1 MIINFG
7 IQEYLFLFII
17 SEIIVGLI
25 LPFIIIKEEKEK
37 IIELKIYSLV
47 GFILYVLFGMTFIVI
62 LASIDYYY
70 NFSLFNYNLGYII
83 GFSLFIIGLVLQ
95 GVAEA
100 TLGKYYLPSIGTVE
114 GQKIIK
120 NGIYKYIRHPGYFGE
135 IILFFGLGFVTYSL
149 LGILG
154 AFIVSLMIYFGEVI
168 PEEKYM
174 LEKFG
179 KEYEEYMK
187 ETFRF
192 IPYIF

>member
-7 IQEYLFLFII
+7 IQEYLFLFIV
-17 SEIIVGLI
+17 SEIIVGLV

-37 IIELKIYSLV
+37 IIELKLYSLV
-47 GFILYVLFGMTFIVI
+47 GFILYVLVGMTFIVI

-70 NFSLFNYNLGYII
+70 NFSLFNYNLGYLI
-83 GFSLFIIGLVLQ
+83 GFSLFIIGLILQ

-120 NGIYKYIRHPGYFGE
+120 NGIYKYIRHPGYLGE
-135 IILFFGLGFVTYSL
+135 ILIFFGLGFVTYSL

-154 AFIVSLMIYFGEVI
+154 AFIVTLMVYAGEVI

>member
-1 MIINFG
+1 MIVNYG
-7 IQEYLFLFII
+7 IQEYLFLFIVT
-17 SEIIVGLI
+17 EIIVGLV
-25 LPFIIIKEEKEK
+25 LPFMLIKGEKGK
-37 IIELKIYSLV
+37 IIELKLYSLV
-47 GFILYVLFGMTFIVI
+47 GFILYVLVGMTLIVI

-70 NFSLFNYNLGYII
+70 NFLLFDYNLGYSI
-83 GFSLFIIGLVLQ
+83 GFILFILGLVLQ

-120 NGIYKYIRHPGYFGE
+120 DGIYKYIRHPGYLGE
-135 IILFFGLGFVTYSL
+135 ILIFFGLGFVTYSL

-154 AFIVSLMIYFGEVI
+154 AFIVSLMVYFGEVI

>member
-1 MIINFG
+1 MIINYG

-17 SEIIVGLI
+17 SEIIVGLV
-25 LPFIIIKEEKEK
+25 LPFIIIKEEREK
-37 IIELKIYSLV
+37 IIELKLYSLV
-47 GFILYVLFGMTFIVI
+47 GFILYVLVGMTFIVI

-70 NFSLFNYNLGYII
+70 NFSLFNYNLGYYI
-83 GFSLFIIGLVLQ
+83 GFILFIIGIILQ
-95 GVAEA
+95 GIAEA

-114 GQKIIK
+114 GQKIVK
-120 NGIYKYIRHPGYFGE
+120 DGIYKYIRHPGYLGE
-135 IILFFGLGFVTYSL
+135 IIIFFGLGFVTYSL

-154 AFIVSLMIYFGEVI
+154 AFIVSLMVYVGEVI

>member
-1 MIINFG
+1 MIINYG
-7 IQEYLFLFII
+7 VQEYLFLFIVT
-17 SEIIVGLI
+17 EIIVGLI
-25 LPFIIIKEEKEK
+25 LPFILIKGEKGK
-37 IIELKIYSLV
+37 IIELKLYSLV
-47 GFILYVLFGMTFIVI
+47 GFILHVLVGMTFIMI

-70 NFSLFNYNLGYII
+70 NFSLFDYNLGYSI
-83 GFSLFIIGLVLQ
+83 GFILFILGLIIQ

-114 GQKIIK
+114 GQKIVK
-120 NGIYKYIRHPGYFGE
+120 DGIYKYIRHPGYLGE
-135 IILFFGLGFVTYSL
+135 ILIFFGLGFVTYSL

-154 AFIVSLMIYFGEVI
+154 AFIVSLMVYFGKVI

>member
-17 SEIIVGLI
+17 SEIIVGLV

-37 IIELKIYSLV
+37 IIELKLYSLV
-47 GFILYVLFGMTFIVI
+47 AFILYVLIGMTFIVI

-70 NFSLFNYNLGYII
+70 NFSLFNYNLGYYI
-83 GFSLFIIGLVLQ
+83 GFALFIIGLVLQ

-114 GQKIIK
+114 GQKIVK
-120 NGIYKYIRHPGYFGE
+120 DGIYKYIRHPGYLGE
-135 IILFFGLGFVTYSL
+135 IIIFFGLGFVTYSL

-154 AFIVSLMIYFGEVI
+154 AFIVSLMVYVGEVI

>member
-1 MIINFG
+1 MIINMG
-7 IQEYLFLFII
+7 IEEYLFLFIV

-25 LPFIIIKEEKEK
+25 LPFIIIKEEREK
-37 IIELKIYSLV
+37 IIELKLYSLV
-47 GFILYVLFGMTFIVI
+47 GFILYVLVGMTFIVI
-62 LASIDYYY
+62 LASISYYY
-70 NFSLFNYNLGYII
+70 NFGLFNYNLGYII
-83 GFSLFIIGLVLQ
+83 GFILFIIGLILQ

-114 GQKIIK
+114 GQKIVK
-120 NGIYKYIRHPGYFGE
+120 NGIYKYIRHPGYLGE
-135 IILFFGLGFVTYSL
+135 IIIFFGLGFVTYSL

-154 AFIVSLMIYFGEVI
+154 AFIVSLMVYAGEVI

>member
-17 SEIIVGLI
+17 SEIIVGLV
-25 LPFIIIKEEKEK
+25 LPFIIIKEEREK
-37 IIELKIYSLV
+37 IIELKLYSLV
-47 GFILYVLFGMTFIVI
+47 GFILYVLVGMTFIVI

-70 NFSLFNYNLGYII
+70 NFSLFNYNLGYLI
-83 GFSLFIIGLVLQ
+83 GFSLFIIGLILQ

-120 NGIYKYIRHPGYFGE
+120 NGIYKYIRHPGYLGE
-135 IILFFGLGFVTYSL
+135 ILIFFGLGFVTYSL

-154 AFIVSLMIYFGEVI
+154 AFIVTLMVYAGEVI

>member
-17 SEIIVGLI
+17 SEIIVGLV

-37 IIELKIYSLV
+37 IIELKLYSLV
-47 GFILYVLFGMTFIVI
+47 AFILYVLVGMTFIVI

-70 NFSLFNYNLGYII
+70 NFSLFNYNLGYYI
-83 GFSLFIIGLVLQ
+83 GFALFIIGLILQ

-100 TLGKYYLPSIGTVE
+100 ALGKYYLPSIGTVE
-114 GQKIIK
+114 GQRIVKD
-120 NGIYKYIRHPGYFGE
+120 GIYKYIRHPGYLGE
-135 IILFFGLGFVTYSL
+135 IIIFFGLGFVTYSL

-154 AFIVSLMIYFGEVI
+154 AFIVSLMVYVGEVI

>member
-1 MIINFG
+1 MIINIG
-7 IQEYLFLFII
+7 IQEYLFLFIV
-17 SEIIVGLI
+17 SEIIVGLV

-37 IIELKIYSLV
+37 IIELKLYSLV
-47 GFILYVLFGMTFIVI
+47 GFILYVLVGMTFIVI
-62 LASIDYYY
+62 LASISYYY
-70 NFSLFNYNLGYII
+70 NFGLFNYNLGYII
-83 GFSLFIIGLVLQ
+83 GFLLFIIGLVLQ
-95 GVAEA
+95 GIAEA

-120 NGIYKYIRHPGYFGE
+120 NGIYKYIRHPGYLGE
-135 IILFFGLGFVTYSL
+135 ILIFFGLGFVTYNL

-154 AFIVSLMIYFGEVI
+154 AFIVALMVYAGEVI

>member
-7 IQEYLFLFII
+7 IQEYLFLFIV
-17 SEIIVGLI
+17 SEIIVGLV
-25 LPFIIIKEEKEK
+25 LPFIIIEGEKEK
-37 IIELKIYSLV
+37 IIELKLYSLV
-47 GFILYVLFGMTFIVI
+47 GFILYILVGMTFIVI
-62 LASIDYYY
+62 LASISYYY
-70 NFSLFNYNLGYII
+70 NFGLFNYNLGYII
-83 GFSLFIIGLVLQ
+83 GFTLFIIGLVLQ
-95 GVAEA
+95 GIAEA

-120 NGIYKYIRHPGYFGE
+120 NGIYKYIRHPGYLGE
-135 IILFFGLGFVTYSL
+135 IILFFGLGFVTYSW

-154 AFIVSLMIYFGEVI
+154 AFIVALMVYAGEVI

>member
-7 IQEYLFLFII
+7 IQEYLFLFIV
-17 SEIIVGLI
+17 SEIIVGLV
-25 LPFIIIKEEKEK
+25 LPFIIIKEEREK
-37 IIELKIYSLV
+37 IIELKLYSLV
-47 GFILYVLFGMTFIVI
+47 GFILYVLVGMTFIVI

-83 GFSLFIIGLVLQ
+83 GFSLFIIGLILQ

-120 NGIYKYIRHPGYFGE
+120 NGIYKYIRHPGYLGE
-135 IILFFGLGFVTYSL
+135 IIIFFGLGFVTYSL

-154 AFIVSLMIYFGEVI
+154 AFIVALMVYVGEVI

>member
-17 SEIIVGLI
+17 SEIIVGLV
-25 LPFIIIKEEKEK
+25 LPFIIIKEEREK
-37 IIELKIYSLV
+37 IIELKLYSLV
-47 GFILYVLFGMTFIVI
+47 GFILYVLVGMTFIVI
-62 LASIDYYY
+62 LSSISYYY
-70 NFSLFNYNLGYII
+70 SFGLFNYNLGYDI
-83 GFSLFIIGLVLQ
+83 GFILFIIGIILQ
-95 GVAEA
+95 GIAEA

-114 GQKIIK
+114 GQKIVK
-120 NGIYKYIRHPGYFGE
+120 DGIYKYIRHPGYLGE
-135 IILFFGLGFVTYSL
+135 IIIFFGLGFVTYSL

-154 AFIVSLMIYFGEVI
+154 AFIVSLMVYVGEVI

-174 LEKFG
+174 LQKFG

>member
-7 IQEYLFLFII
+7 IQEYLFLFIV
-17 SEIIVGLI
+17 SEIIVGLV
-25 LPFIIIKEEKEK
+25 LPFIVIKEEKEK
-37 IIELKIYSLV
+37 IIELKLYSLV
-47 GFILYVLFGMTFIVI
+47 GFILYVLVGMTFIVI

-83 GFSLFIIGLVLQ
+83 GFSLFIIGLALQ
-95 GVAEA
+95 GIAEA

-114 GQKIIK
+114 GQKIVK
-120 NGIYKYIRHPGYFGE
+120 DGIYKYIRHPGYLGE
-135 IILFFGLGFVTYSL
+135 IIIFFGLGFVTYSL

-154 AFIVSLMIYFGEVI
+154 AFIVSLMVYVGEVI

-174 LEKFG
+174 VEKFG

>member
-1 MIINFG
+1 MIINIG
-7 IQEYLFLFII
+7 IEEYLFLFIV
-17 SEIIVGLI
+17 SEIIVGLV

-37 IIELKIYSLV
+37 IIELKLYSLV
-47 GFILYVLFGMTFIVI
+47 GFILYVLVGMTFIVI
-62 LASIDYYY
+62 LASISYYY
-70 NFSLFNYNLGYII
+70 NFGLFNYNLGYII
-83 GFSLFIIGLVLQ
+83 GFILFIIGLVLQ
-95 GVAEA
+95 GIAEA

-120 NGIYKYIRHPGYFGE
+120 NGIYKYIRHPGYLGE
-135 IILFFGLGFVTYSL
+135 ILIFFGLGFVTYNL

-154 AFIVSLMIYFGEVI
+154 AFIVALMVYAGEVI

>member
-1 MIINFG
+1 MIINYG
-7 IQEYLFLFII
+7 IQEYLFLFIVT
-17 SEIIVGLI
+17 EIIVGLI
-25 LPFIIIKEEKEK
+25 LPFILIKGEKGK
-37 IIELKIYSLV
+37 IIELKLYSLV
-47 GFILYVLFGMTFIVI
+47 GFILYVLVGMTLIVI

-70 NFSLFNYNLGYII
+70 NFSLFDYNLGYSI
-83 GFSLFIIGLVLQ
+83 GFILFILGLVLQ

-135 IILFFGLGFVTYSL
+135 ILIFFGLGFVTYSL

-154 AFIVSLMIYFGEVI
+154 AFIVSLMVYFGEVV

>member
-37 IIELKIYSLV
+37 IVELKIYSLV

-95 GVAEA
+95 GIAEA

-135 IILFFGLGFVTYSL
+135 IIIFFGLGFVTYSL

>member
-17 SEIIVGLI
+17 AEIIVGLI

-95 GVAEA
+95 GIAEA

-135 IILFFGLGFVTYSL
+135 IIIFFGLGFVTYSL

>member
-1 MIINFG
+1 MIINIG
-7 IQEYLFLFII
+7 IQEYLFLFIV
-17 SEIIVGLI
+17 SEIIVGLV
-25 LPFIIIKEEKEK
+25 LPFIIIKEEREK
-37 IIELKIYSLV
+37 IIELKLYSLV
-47 GFILYVLFGMTFIVI
+47 GFILYVLVGMTFIVI
-62 LASIDYYY
+62 LASISYYY
-70 NFSLFNYNLGYII
+70 NFGLFNYNLGYII
-83 GFSLFIIGLVLQ
+83 GFLLFIIGLILQ

-120 NGIYKYIRHPGYFGE
+120 NGIYKYIRHPGYLGV
-135 IILFFGLGFVTYSL
+135 IIIFFGLGFVTYSL

-154 AFIVSLMIYFGEVI
+154 AFIVSLMVYVGEVI

>member
-1 MIINFG
+1 MIINYG
-7 IQEYLFLFII
+7 VQEYLFLFIVT
-17 SEIIVGLI
+17 EIIVGLI
-25 LPFIIIKEEKEK
+25 LPFILIKGEKGK
-37 IIELKIYSLV
+37 IIELKLYSLV
-47 GFILYVLFGMTFIVI
+47 GFILHVLVGMTFIMI

-70 NFSLFNYNLGYII
+70 NFSLFDYNLGYSI
-83 GFSLFIIGLVLQ
+83 GFILFILGLIIQ

-120 NGIYKYIRHPGYFGE
+120 NGIYKYIRHPGYLGE
-135 IILFFGLGFVTYSL
+135 ILIFFGLGFVTYSL

-154 AFIVSLMIYFGEVI
+154 AFIVSLMVYFGKVI

>member
-17 SEIIVGLI
+17 SEIIVGLV
-25 LPFIIIKEEKEK
+25 LPFIIIKEEREK
-37 IIELKIYSLV
+37 IIELKLYSLV
-47 GFILYVLFGMTFIVI
+47 AFILYVLVGMTFIVI

-70 NFSLFNYNLGYII
+70 NFSLFNYNLGYYI
-83 GFSLFIIGLVLQ
+83 GFALFIIGLILQ

-114 GQKIIK
+114 GQKIVK
-120 NGIYKYIRHPGYFGE
+120 DGIYKYIRHPGYLGE
-135 IILFFGLGFVTYSL
+135 IIIFFGLGFVTYSL

-154 AFIVSLMIYFGEVI
+154 AFIVSLMVYVGEVI

>member
-135 IILFFGLGFVTYSL
+135 IIIFFGLGFVTYSL

>member
-1 MIINFG
+1 MIINYG
-7 IQEYLFLFII
+7 IQEYLFLFIVI
-17 SEIIVGLI
+17 EIIVGLI
-25 LPFIIIKEEKEK
+25 LPFILIKGKKVK
-37 IIELKIYSLV
+37 IIELKLYSLV
-47 GFILYVLFGMTFIVI
+47 GFILYVLVGMTFIVI

-70 NFSLFNYNLGYII
+70 NFSLFDYNLGYSI
-83 GFSLFIIGLVLQ
+83 GFILFILGLVLQ

-114 GQKIIK
+114 DQKIIK
-120 NGIYKYIRHPGYFGE
+120 NGIYKYIRHPGYLGE
-135 IILFFGLGFVTYSL
+135 ILIFFGLGFVTYSL

-154 AFIVSLMIYFGEVI
+154 AFIVSLMVYFGKVV

>member
-1 MIINFG
+1 MIINIG
-7 IQEYLFLFII
+7 IQEYLFLFIV

-25 LPFIIIKEEKEK
+25 LPFIIIKEGKEK
-37 IIELKIYSLV
+37 IIELKLYSLV
-47 GFILYVLFGMTFIVI
+47 GFILYVLVGMTFIVI
-62 LASIDYYY
+62 LASISYYY
-70 NFSLFNYNLGYII
+70 SFGLFNYNLGYII
-83 GFSLFIIGLVLQ
+83 GFLLFIIGLILQ

-114 GQKIIK
+114 GQKIVK
-120 NGIYKYIRHPGYFGE
+120 DGIYKYIRHPGYLGE
-135 IILFFGLGFVTYSL
+135 IIIFFGLGFVTYSL

-154 AFIVSLMIYFGEVI
+154 AFTVSLMVYIGEVI

>member
-1 MIINFG
+1 MIINYG
-7 IQEYLFLFII
+7 IQEYLFLFIVT
-17 SEIIVGLI
+17 EIIVGLV
-25 LPFIIIKEEKEK
+25 LPFILIKGEKGK
-37 IIELKIYSLV
+37 IMELKLYSLV
-47 GFILYVLFGMTFIVI
+47 GFILYVLVGMTLIVI

-70 NFSLFNYNLGYII
+70 NFSLFDYNLGYSI
-83 GFSLFIIGLVLQ
+83 GFILFILGLVLQ

-120 NGIYKYIRHPGYFGE
+120 NGIYKYIRHPGYLGE
-135 IILFFGLGFVTYSL
+135 ILIFFGLGFVTYSL

-154 AFIVSLMIYFGEVI
+154 AFIVSLMVYFGEVV

>member
-17 SEIIVGLI
+17 SEIIVGLV
-25 LPFIIIKEEKEK
+25 LPFIIIKEEREK
-37 IIELKIYSLV
+37 IIELKLYSLV
-47 GFILYVLFGMTFIVI
+47 GFILYVLVGMTFIVI
-62 LASIDYYY
+62 LASISYYY
-70 NFSLFNYNLGYII
+70 SFGLFNYNLGYDI
-83 GFSLFIIGLVLQ
+83 GFILFIIGIILQ
-95 GVAEA
+95 GIAEA

-114 GQKIIK
+114 GQKIVK
-120 NGIYKYIRHPGYFGE
+120 DGIYKYIRHPGYLGE
-135 IILFFGLGFVTYSL
+135 IIIFFGLGFVTYSL

-154 AFIVSLMIYFGEVI
+154 AFIVSLMVYAGEVI

-174 LEKFG
+174 LQKFG

>member
-17 SEIIVGLI
+17 SEIIVGLV
-25 LPFIIIKEEKEK
+25 LPFIIIKEEREK
-37 IIELKIYSLV
+37 IIELKLYSLV
-47 GFILYVLFGMTFIVI
+47 GFILYVLVGMTFIVI
-62 LASIDYYY
+62 LSSISYYY
-70 NFSLFNYNLGYII
+70 SFGLFNYNLGYDI
-83 GFSLFIIGLVLQ
+83 GFILFMIGIILQ
-95 GVAEA
+95 GIAEA

-114 GQKIIK
+114 GQKIVK
-120 NGIYKYIRHPGYFGE
+120 DGIYKYIRHPGYLGE
-135 IILFFGLGFVTYSL
+135 IIIFFGLGFVTYSL

-154 AFIVSLMIYFGEVI
+154 AFIVSLMVYAGEVI

-174 LEKFG
+174 LQKFG

>member
-17 SEIIVGLI
+17 SEIIVGLV
-25 LPFIIIKEEKEK
+25 LPFIIIKEEREK
-37 IIELKIYSLV
+37 IIELKLYSLV
-47 GFILYVLFGMTFIVI
+47 GFILYVLVGMTFIVI
-62 LASIDYYY
+62 LASISYYY
-70 NFSLFNYNLGYII
+70 NFGLFNYNLGYDI
-83 GFSLFIIGLVLQ
+83 GFILFIIGIILQ
-95 GVAEA
+95 GIAEA

-114 GQKIIK
+114 GQKIVK
-120 NGIYKYIRHPGYFGE
+120 DGIYKYIRHPGYLGE
-135 IILFFGLGFVTYSL
+135 IIIFFGLGFVTYSL

-154 AFIVSLMIYFGEVI
+154 AFIVSLMVYIGEVI

-174 LEKFG
+174 LQKFG

>member
-1 MIINFG
+1 MIINYG
-7 IQEYLFLFII
+7 IQEYLFLFIVT
-17 SEIIVGLI
+17 ETIVGLI
-25 LPFIIIKEEKEK
+25 LPFIIIKGKKGK
-37 IIELKIYSLV
+37 IIELKLYSLV
-47 GFILYVLFGMTFIVI
+47 GFILYVLVGMTFIVI

-70 NFSLFNYNLGYII
+70 NFSLFDYNLGYSI
-83 GFSLFIIGLVLQ
+83 GFILFILGLVLQ

-120 NGIYKYIRHPGYFGE
+120 DGIYKYIRHPGYLGE
-135 IILFFGLGFVTYSL
+135 ILIFFGLGFVTYSL

-154 AFIVSLMIYFGEVI
+154 AFIVSLMVYFGKVV
-168 PEEKYM
+168 PEEEYM

>member
-95 GVAEA
+95 GIAEA
-100 TLGKYYLPSIGTVE
+100 TLE
-114 GQKIIK
+114 NII
-120 NGIYKYIRHPGYFGE
+120 YH
-135 IILFFGLGFVTYSL
+135 L
-149 LGILG
+149 LEL
-154 AFIVSLMIYFGEVI
+154 
-168 PEEKYM
+168 
-174 LEKFG
+174 
-179 KEYEEYMK
+179 
-187 ETFRF
+187 
-192 IPYIF
+192 

>member
-7 IQEYLFLFII
+7 IQEYLFLFIV
-17 SEIIVGLI
+17 SEIIVGLV
-25 LPFIIIKEEKEK
+25 LPFIIIKEEREK
-37 IIELKIYSLV
+37 IIELKLYSLV
-47 GFILYVLFGMTFIVI
+47 GFILYVLVGMTFIVI
-62 LASIDYYY
+62 LALIDYYY
-70 NFSLFNYNLGYII
+70 NFSLFNYNLGYLI
-83 GFSLFIIGLVLQ
+83 GFSLFIIGLILQ

-120 NGIYKYIRHPGYFGE
+120 NGIYKYIRHPGYLGE
-135 IILFFGLGFVTYSL
+135 IIIFFGLGFVTYSL

-154 AFIVSLMIYFGEVI
+154 AFIVALMVYAGEVI